1 MSARRRRPSEP
12 ARPPG
17 KPAAAEASAAPLF
30 PAATDFL
37 SWKEPFLIPLVA
49 MLMARLL
56 VSYMIPEAAED
67 AYITF
72 RYARLF
78 AEGHGLVFN
87 PGQHVMGFTSP
98 LWTLWMSVGFL
109 FHLSPILWSRASA
122 IAADA
127 VTLVTVAA
135 LLRASV
141 SRASAWC
148 FALFFAA
155 WPYFS
160 ALAASGMENGV
171 MFMLMAL
178 SAALLWRRNRFG
190 PVALAALA
198 LSRPEGFVVAAL
210 MALTARRR
218 DALIA
223 GGIVAVAL
231 IPLALYYH
239 TVIPQSVFAKSHLYG
254 TPGLHDLLAGRM
266 WWGWLIPRP
275 FEKTSKVVEYGHL
288 VVIAVF
294 FTPALIMGVPRL
306 WAVRTSGAAQL
317 AAAGIVV
324 WLAYSLL
331 GVAYFYWYLMVPLAA
346 LAIVAAAG
354 LPTLVRG
361 APLYVGALALI
372 LSIYVDSLSVY
383 FSRTDIEFMGFGGAA
398 DYLNAHSRPGQKV
411 FLEPIGIVGYHCP
424 LVVVDEV
431 GLVSPQVAERR
442 LQGPGWYTDVVTM
455 EKPDWLVIR
464 LGTLASGNAWAG
476 AGAPFRSPEERL
488 SLMQTYAAEDTI
500 EPSRGDQA
508 LVVMHRR

>member
-1 MSARRRRPSEP
+1 MSSRRRRAAEPS
-12 ARPPG
+12 RPPHR
-17 KPAAAEASAAPLF
+17 PAPPPEAETPRLLPGLSDLM
-30 PAATDFL
+30 

-49 MLMARLL
+49 MLMARL
-56 VSYMIPEAAED
+56 VVAYMIPEAAED

-72 RYARLF
+72 RYARFF

-98 LWTLWMSVGFL
+98 LWTVWMSLGFL
-109 FHLSPILWSRASA
+109 LHLSPITWSRISA

-148 FALFFAA
+148 FGLFFAA

-160 ALAASGMENGV
+160 AMTASGMENGI

-178 SAALLWRRNRFG
+178 SAALLSRRHPAG

-198 LSRPEGFVVAAL
+198 LSRPEGFVVAVLLAAL
-210 MALTARRR
+210 ARRR
-218 DALIA
+218 DAIIA
-223 GGIVAVAL
+223 AAIVAAGLV
-231 IPLALYYH
+231 PLALYYH

-254 TPGLHDLLAGRM
+254 TPGPLAGRM

-275 FEKTSKVVEYGHL
+275 FERTSKVVEYGHL

-294 FTPALIMGVPRL
+294 FTPALVMGFPKL
-306 WAVRTSGAAQL
+306 WKIRRSGIAQL
-317 AAAGIVV
+317 AFAGLAV

-346 LAIVAAAG
+346 LAIVAAVG
-354 LPTLVRG
+354 MPIVVQG
-361 APLYVGALALI
+361 APIYVAALVLI
-372 LSIYVDSLSVY
+372 VSIYFDALSVY

-398 DYLNAHSRPGQKV
+398 DYLNAHARAGEKV
-411 FLEPIGIVGYHCP
+411 LLEPIGIVGYHCP

-455 EKPDWLVIR
+455 EKPEWLVVR
-464 LGTLASGNAWAG
+464 LGTLASGAAWAG
-476 AGAPFRSPEERL
+476 TGAPFRSPQERL
-488 SLMQTYAAEDTI
+488 SLIETYAAEDTI